1 MYLLGIYF
9 FIYIKE
15 GLGLQEMVTITML
28 LMLNIKG

>member
-1 MYLLGIYF
+1 MYLLGIYI

-15 GLGLQEMVTITML
+15 GLELQEMVTITML